1 MPAAQRTM
9 EKKKRSLAMPHVFV
23 ILAIIMLLVWLVSFV
38 VPSGNFERVLDPNS
52 GREVVNPDVF
62 NFVEKE
68 YLTISDYFQSFYNG
82 IVGGISIMGNLLIVS
97 GVLGVLEST
106 GSFSAGIHKLVRATK
121 GKELG
126 LVVIMYV
133 LFTIF
138 GVLGYGE
145 GAYPFYGLAVMVIM
159 SAGFDRMTGA
169 ATVILGS
176 CGSFACGMLNMFTTG
191 VSQQIVGLPMFSGMA
206 YRFLVLVVFF
216 TIGLI
221 FLLNYAVKIRKDPTK
236 SYCYEEYQS
245 QDASAALGEEVPMD
259 WKRIVALIGF
269 LVVTVIQGYGCVVL
283 KWSFP
288 NITAMYII
296 FMIFLAILFG
306 ISPNETCNRFTAG
319 AARVLGPA
327 LAIGFANSVM
337 VLLNQANIMD
347 TAVYYMSN
355 ALQGKSPLITLL
367 IIYIFVTCLNF
378 FVVSGSGKAV
388 MMMPILSPLGQ
399 ILGINQQVMVLTYQL
414 GDGLTNYLW
423 PAGAAVACAL
433 CGLDFGK
440 WFRFA
445 IKAIGTMMVAA
456 YILIVIANAIG
467 YGPF

>member
-1 MPAAQRTM
+1 MPAAQTAM
-9 EKKKRSLAMPHVFV
+9 EKKKRSFAMPHVFV
-23 ILAIIMLLVWLVSFV
+23 ILTIIMLLVWAISFF

-52 GREVVNPDVF
+52 GREIVNPDVF

-68 YLTISDYFQSFYNG
+68 YIMPDTFFQTFYNG
-82 IVGGISIMGNLLIVS
+82 IVGGISIMANLLICS
-97 GVLGVLEST
+97 GVLGFLEST
-106 GSFSAGIHKLVRATK
+106 GAFSAGIHKLVRATK
-121 GKELG
+121 GKELS

-133 LFTIF
+133 LFNIF

-145 GAYPFYGLAVMVIM
+145 GAYPFYALGVSVIM
-159 SAGFDRMTGA
+159 SAGFDRLTGA
-169 ATVILGS
+169 AAVILGS

-191 VSQQIVGLPMFSGMA
+191 ISQQIVGLPMFSGMG
-206 YRFLVLVVFF
+206 YRFIVFLVFF
-216 TIGLI
+216 FIGLA
-221 FLLNYAVKIRKDPTK
+221 FLLHYAIKTRKDPSK
-236 SYCYEEYQS
+236 SYCYDEYRNQS
-245 QDASAALGEEVPMD
+245 AQSDLGEEVPMD
-259 WKRIVALIGF
+259 GRRIFALIAFVAL
-269 LVVTVIQGYGCVVL
+269 VVIQGYGCVAL

-288 NITAMYII
+288 NITAMYIV
-296 FMIFLAILFG
+296 FMIILAIVFRVG
-306 ISPNETCNRFTAG
+306 PTEMCNRFTAG

-327 LAIGFANSVM
+327 LAIGFANGVM
-337 VLLNQANIMD
+337 VLLNEANIMD
-347 TAVYYMSN
+347 TLVYYMGN
-355 ALQGKSPLITLL
+355 ALQGKSPMITLL
-367 IIYIFVTCLNF
+367 IVYVFVTCLNF

-399 ILGINQQVMVLTYQL
+399 MLGINQQVMVLTYQL

-423 PAGAAVACAL
+423 PAGCVVSCSL
-433 CGLDFGK
+433 CGIDYGT